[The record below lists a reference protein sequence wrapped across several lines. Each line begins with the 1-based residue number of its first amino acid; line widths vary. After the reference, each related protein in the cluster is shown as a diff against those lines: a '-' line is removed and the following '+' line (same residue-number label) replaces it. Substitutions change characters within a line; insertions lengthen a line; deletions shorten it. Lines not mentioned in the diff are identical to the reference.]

1 MHETRFRELFSTFL
15 KIGIFTFGGGFAM
28 IPLIEREII
37 DKRKW
42 LPKSEFMD
50 LLTLAQSAPGAI
62 ALNTA
67 VFIGYK
73 TRGYKGALASLL
85 GVVLP
90 SFLIII
96 AIALFFSQMRENM
109 VVDAAFK
116 GMRPVVIALIVAP
129 IINIACAMK
138 PYLIALAVVLAAG
151 LWYFE
156 LSPIYTLLASAIVG
170 LVWAFVIGKMAKQ

>member
-1 MHETRFRELFSTFL
+1 MQDIRLRDLFAAFFR
-15 KIGIFTFGGGFAM
+15 IGIFTFGGGFAM

-37 DKRKW
+37 DKRGW

-62 ALNTA
+62 ALNTS

-73 TRGYKGALASLL
+73 SRGYKGAFAAIA

-90 SFLIII
+90 SFSLLLLV
-96 AIALFFSQMRENM
+96 AIYFSHMRDNA

-129 IINIACAMK
+129 IITIARTMK
-138 PYLIALAVVLAAG
+138 PALILLAIAVAAA

-156 LSPIYTLLASAIVG
+156 LSPIYTLLASALVG
-170 LVWAFVIGKMAKQ
+170 ALWAFFTTKKVAK

>member
-1 MHETRFRELFSTFL
+1 
-15 KIGIFTFGGGFAM
+15 M

-37 DKRKW
+37 DKRGW

-62 ALNTA
+62 ALNTS

-73 TRGYKGALASLL
+73 SRGYKGALASLV

-90 SFLIII
+90 SFSLLLLV
-96 AIALFFSQMRENM
+96 AIYFTHMRDNAL
-109 VVDAAFK
+109 VDAAFK

-129 IINIACAMK
+129 IVSIARSMK
-138 PYLIALAVVLAAG
+138 PALIALAVVVAAG

-156 LSPIYTLLASAIVG
+156 LSPIYTLLASALVG
-170 LVWAFVIGKMAKQ
+170 AIWAFFTSKKVAR

>member
-1 MHETRFRELFSTFL
+1 
-15 KIGIFTFGGGFAM
+15 M

-37 DKRKW
+37 DKRQW
-42 LPKSEFMD
+42 LPKAEFMD

-73 TRGYKGALASLL
+73 TRGYKGALASLF

-90 SFLIII
+90 SFVIII

-138 PYLIALAVVLAAG
+138 PYLIALAVVLAG
-151 LWYFE
+151 TLWYFE

-170 LVWAFVIGKMAKQ
+170 IVWAYVIGKMAKR